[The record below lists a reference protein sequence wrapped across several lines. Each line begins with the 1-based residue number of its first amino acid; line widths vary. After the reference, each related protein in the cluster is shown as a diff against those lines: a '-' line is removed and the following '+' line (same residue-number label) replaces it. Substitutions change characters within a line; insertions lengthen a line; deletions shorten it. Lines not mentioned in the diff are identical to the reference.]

1 MKRMFG
7 FLLASAL
14 ALAGP
19 MGDGLKVSSV
29 FPPRTLPPGTALVLE
44 DAKGLAV
51 WQTGKGMLPSADEL
65 SKAAYVV
72 FSLPQGKSYRY
83 AVVGK
88 ATSLEAL
95 RVRIGKGTYTL
106 ATLLK
111 NRHVAIGKD
120 GSLVAAPVKAPVAH
134 APGAPK
140 KP

>member
-1 MKRMFG
+1 MKRMLG
-7 FLLASAL
+7 FLLVSAL
-14 ALAGP
+14 AVAAP
-19 MGDGLKVSSV
+19 MGVKVSSV
-29 FPPRTLPPGTALVLE
+29 FPPRNLPPGTAIVLE

-51 WQTGKGMLPSADEL
+51 WQTGKGMLPSAEEL
-65 SKAAYVV
+65 GKAAYLV
-72 FSLPQGKSYRY
+72 FALPHGKSYRY

-106 ATLLK
+106 ANLLK

-120 GSLVAAPVKAPVAH
+120 GNLVTVKVTAPVAH
-134 APGAPK
+134 APK